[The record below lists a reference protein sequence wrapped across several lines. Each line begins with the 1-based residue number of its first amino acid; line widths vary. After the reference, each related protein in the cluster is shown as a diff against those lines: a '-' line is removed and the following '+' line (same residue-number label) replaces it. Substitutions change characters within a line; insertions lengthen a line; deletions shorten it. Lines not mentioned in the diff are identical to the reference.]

1 MSVKVVA
8 HENSDTASRPE
19 TAKMHAP
26 EPHLPSPATPYY
38 VRALVMGIPAYLIGV
53 HLWTWVFT
61 LPIFLRG
68 EADFRPFYTAGYM
81 LRTGQAAKLHDYLV
95 QYQLQN
101 RIVSQGDIA
110 LPFIHPAYEALFFAP
125 FSFLSYKTA
134 YLVFLAINVA
144 LLLLVYRLLRP
155 WMENLARIYVW
166 LPAALFL
173 AFLPI
178 AAALIKGQDSVLL
191 LALVAGAWFFVNR
204 GREFSA
210 GVLVGLALFKF
221 QVVLPLALLFLVWRR
236 WRFSAGF
243 ALSGGLASLLT
254 VGLLG
259 IKGSLLYARS
269 LFVMSVSTSDIHQF
283 IYAIYPRAMP
293 NLYGLVFGLTDPWLP
308 SFWIQATTVLVSA
321 AVLGAVIALGLKW
334 RSTSNLFLIALTCSP
349 LLSYHLFIH
358 DLSVLLVPLVVTLN
372 AFIAAEAT
380 GDANG
385 QLLTRAAALMFVAP
399 LCESYI
405 PGHFY
410 VVCLPLCFFLYV
422 LMTLAQGVN
431 NCTHNPREGV
441 AKGIASKCQIMPE
454 LSREA
459 S

>member
-1 MSVKVVA
+1 MSLKIDANQAINLSGNEPANGSEVKSA
-8 HENSDTASRPE
+8 
-19 TAKMHAP
+19 
-26 EPHLPSPATPYY
+26 PSPTPYY

-61 LPIFLRG
+61 LPIFLKG

-81 LRTGQAAKLHDYLV
+81 VRTGQAAKLHDYLA

-101 RIVSQGDIA
+101 QIVSQGDIA

-125 FSFLSYKTA
+125 LSYLSYRTG
-134 YLVFLAINVA
+134 YLVFLALNVA
-144 LLLLVYRLLRP
+144 LLCLVYRLMRP
-155 WMENLARIYVW
+155 WMANLARIYAW

-191 LALVAGAWFFVNR
+191 LASIAGAWVYLSR
-204 GREFSA
+204 DREFPA
-210 GVLVGLALFKF
+210 GILLGLALFKF
-221 QVVLPLALLFLVWRR
+221 QVVLPIAFLFLVWRR
-236 WRFSAGF
+236 WRFFSGF
-243 ALSGGLASLLT
+243 AFSGGVVTLLT
-254 VGLLG
+254 IWLLG
-259 IKGSLLYARS
+259 MKGAFLYARS
-269 LFVMSVSTSDIHQF
+269 LFVMSVSTSGIHQF

-308 SFWIQATTVLVSA
+308 TFWIQATTLLVSA
-321 AVLGAVIALGLKW
+321 VFLCIVIVWGLKGK
-334 RSTSNLFLIALTCSP
+334 SDSNLFLVAVTCST

-358 DLSVLLVPLVVTLN
+358 DLSVLLIPLLVTLDK
-372 AFIAAEAT
+372 FMEAEAT

-385 QLLTRAAALMFVAP
+385 RLLTRAAAVMFVAP

-405 PGHFY
+405 PGHFF
-410 VVCLPLCFFLYV
+410 VVCLPLCFFLYT
-422 LMTLAQGVN
+422 LMTRDQCVN
-431 NCTHNPREGV
+431 NCTHKAAGTV
-441 AKGIASKCQIMPE
+441 AKGIASKCQRVPE
-454 LSREA
+454 LSSEA